1 MQPSTPTDS
10 APNWKKFASTID
22 PRAAP
27 LVLSMW
33 PCNKKLDEEKAQP
46 ASLAQQNGF
55 SPVLL
60 QDVEADKRHCK
71 A

>member
-1 MQPSTPTDS
+1 
-10 APNWKKFASTID
+10 
-22 PRAAP
+22 
-27 LVLSMW
+27 MW
-33 PCNKKLDEEKAQP
+33 PCKKKLDEEKAQP

-55 SPVLL
+55 SPALL